1 MEPGMFRVGTAE
13 RMIDFP
19 IDHFLRARGAM
30 PQTLTTADVAMRIAL
45 AVAAG
50 LLIGFNRSAHE
61 HPAGLRTTL
70 LVCVAAAVAMIQ
82 ANILL
87 ATTQNQEGHTITLD
101 LMRLPLGILTGVG
114 FIGGGVILRR
124 DGLVE
129 GVTTAATLWLVTVIG
144 LCFGGGQNGLGAAT
158 TVIGFLTLW
167 ALKWAEPLMLRTR
180 HGALTLETT
189 AEGPDQATVE
199 ALVRGAGFAVD
210 LRTISKKPQEGTL
223 KCRLRLHY
231 VLSHQRDRPRA
242 LLEEFSRLP
251 GVTCAEWDDSNLP

>member
-1 MEPGMFRVGTAE
+1 
-13 RMIDFP
+13 
-19 IDHFLRARGAM
+19 M
-30 PQTLTTADVAMRIAL
+30 PQTLTVTDIAVRLVL

-50 LLIGFNRSAHE
+50 FLIGFNRSEHE

-87 ATTQNQEGHTITLD
+87 GTTQNQEGHTITLD

-114 FIGGGVILRR
+114 FIGGGAILRK
-124 DGLVE
+124 DGLVQ

-144 LCFGGGQNGLGAAT
+144 LCFGGGQNGLGAAAT
-158 TVIGFLTLW
+158 AIGFLTLW

-180 HGALTLETT
+180 HGAISLETMP
-189 AEGPDQATVE
+189 EGPDE
-199 ALVRGAGFAVD
+199 AAIEAMVRAAGFQIE
-210 LRTISKKPQEGTL
+210 LRTISRKPQDGS
-223 KCRLRLHY
+223 LRCKLRVHF
-231 VLSHQRDRPRA
+231 VLSQESDRPRA

-251 GVTCAEWDDSNLP
+251 GVTCAEWDESNLT

>member
-1 MEPGMFRVGTAE
+1 
-13 RMIDFP
+13 
-19 IDHFLRARGAM
+19 M
-30 PQTLTTADVAMRIAL
+30 PQTLTTADIALRLAL

-50 LLIGFNRSAHE
+50 FIIGFNRSAHE

-87 ATTQNQEGHTITLD
+87 GTTQNQEGHTITLD

-114 FIGGGVILRR
+114 FIGGGAILRR
-124 DGLVE
+124 DGLVQ

-144 LCFGGGQNGLGAAT
+144 LCFGGGQNGLGAAA

-180 HGALTLETT
+180 HGSLTVETK

-199 ALVRGAGFAVD
+199 ALVRAAGFAIEV
-210 LRTISKKPQEGTL
+210 RRISKKPQEGSLTC
-223 KCRLRLHY
+223 KLRLHY
-231 VLSHQRDRPRA
+231 VSSRQHDRPRA
-242 LLEEFSRLP
+242 LVEEFSRLS
-251 GVTCAEWDDSNLP
+251 GVTCAEWDDSSLP